1 MKLFWK
7 NRSEPAVRNNPMW
20 RDMYEGGGGSLNLAA
35 AISSELARLVTLE
48 MKSRI
53 YGSERAEFINGA
65 YQDVIKNAYNFCE
78 TACAIGGVVLKPYI
92 NGDRIMTAY
101 LPQDAVKI
109 TAVGADGS
117 IRGAEFY
124 ESLERNGVVYKKCEE
139 HTLTPEGIIIKNSV
153 YKDGGRKT
161 PIQLSDVS
169 EWADIEPEVRI
180 EGVSEPLF
188 SYFRMPFINTA
199 DMESPLG
206 APVFSRADKLIGD
219 AQRQYERI
227 LWEFESGERALYL
240 DETAVRRNIRGEI
253 QLPDKRLYRLL
264 NTGNDELFCDW
275 TPEIRDEAL
284 INGFERILQRIEFNC
299 GLAYGTL
306 SDPQTV
312 DKTAEEIRSS
322 KQRSYATVTQIQ
334 RALKEAL
341 CGWACAAN
349 MLCGIYALAPEGKYK
364 LDIMF
369 DDSIIA
375 DRATEFS
382 ERMELLKEGVIS
394 RDEMRSWYLGEN
406 EGGSI

>member
-1 MKLFWK
+1 
-7 NRSEPAVRNNPMW
+7 
-20 RDMYEGGGGSLNLAA
+20 
-35 AISSELARLVTLE
+35 
-48 MKSRI
+48 
-53 YGSERAEFINGA
+53 
-65 YQDVIKNAYNFCE
+65 
-78 TACAIGGVVLKPYI
+78 
-92 NGDRIMTAY
+92 MTAY
-101 LPQDAVKI
+101 LPQDAFKI

-124 ESLERNGVVYKKCEE
+124 EKLEKNGIIYTKCEE
-139 HTLTPEGIIIKNSV
+139 HMLTPGGYVIKNSV
-153 YKDGGRKT
+153 YKGAGGRKM
-161 PIQLSDVS
+161 PSQLCDVE
-169 EWADIEPEVRI
+169 EWADIQPEVRI
-180 EGVSEPLF
+180 EGVSELLF
-188 SYFRMPFINTA
+188 SYFRMPFVNPA
-199 DMESPLG
+199 DMTSPLG
-206 APVFSRADKLIGD
+206 APVFSRADKLIAD

-240 DETAVRRNIRGEI
+240 DETAVRRNTAGEP

-306 SDPQTV
+306 SDPQIA

-341 CGWACAAN
+341 CGWARAADVF
-349 MLCGIYALAPEGKYK
+349 CDIYALAPAGEYSI
-364 LDIMF
+364 DIMF

-375 DRATEFS
+375 DRKTEFS
-382 ERMELLKEGVIS
+382 ERMELLREGVIS
-394 RDEMRSWYLGEN
+394 KEEMRSWYLGEN